1 VDKAPTSSDLGRAT
15 ATLLACVSVAP
26 SAGVGSLMFECV
38 YMARRC
44 RKRAAEWN
52 NHAETALTAEERC
65 RHLMV
70 AEHYRAL
77 AESAE
82 RSLNAAWEERF
93 PRMLTA

>member
-1 VDKAPTSSDLGRAT
+1 
-15 ATLLACVSVAP
+15 
-26 SAGVGSLMFECV
+26 MFERV

-52 NHAETALTAEERC
+52 NRAETALTAEERC
-65 RHLMV
+65 RQLMV

-93 PRMLTA
+93 PRMLTALHGRTTIDGESAIARLSAPRVLRSFG